1 MSPQETPSS
10 LDVSADSNKNA
21 SHDEQQNEPKPTLW
35 NRIVA
40 FYWENEFLIHILI
53 AILLARAY
61 PPIGATYLAPD
72 ITATWLVV
80 IFIFVMAGL
89 GLKTSEFSNAFKQIR
104 FNVLVQVYSFG
115 VCSAL
120 VYGLSRGLEAASIL
134 SEDLANG
141 MVICASLPMTI
152 NMCQILTKASNGDEA
167 SAVFN
172 SAFGNLIG
180 VFLSPLLILG
190 YLGVSGDVDLV
201 KVFYELT
208 LRVVVPV
215 LFGQLLQKTAP
226 PVVEFYKKHKK
237 FFAKLQQFG
246 LVFIVYTVFCKTFD
260 KESQSSIGDI
270 FLMITFQ
277 FISLV
282 TLMTGAWLLL
292 SFAFPNQ
299 PKLRVFGLFGCTHKT
314 VAIGIPLINSIYGD
328 NPSVGLYTLPLLIWH
343 PTQLLIGTALSPR
356 LAKFV
361 EREQERLGIH
371 ESDDE
376 EPPQRQEDVEA
387 SSHHE
392 REDDNGEVSTDIN
405 NR

>member
-21 SHDEQQNEPKPTLW
+21 SHDEEQNEPKPTLW

-152 NMCQILTKASNGDEA
+152 NMYVQVC
-167 SAVFN
+167 F
-172 SAFGNLIG
+172 
-180 VFLSPLLILG
+180 
-190 YLGVSGDVDLV
+190 
-201 KVFYELT
+201 
-208 LRVVVPV
+208 R
-215 LFGQLLQKTAP
+215 
-226 PVVEFYKKHKK
+226 
-237 FFAKLQQFG
+237 
-246 LVFIVYTVFCKTFD
+246 
-260 KESQSSIGDI
+260 
-270 FLMITFQ
+270 
-277 FISLV
+277 
-282 TLMTGAWLLL
+282 
-292 SFAFPNQ
+292 
-299 PKLRVFGLFGCTHKT
+299 
-314 VAIGIPLINSIYGD
+314 
-328 NPSVGLYTLPLLIWH
+328 
-343 PTQLLIGTALSPR
+343 
-356 LAKFV
+356 
-361 EREQERLGIH
+361 
-371 ESDDE
+371 
-376 EPPQRQEDVEA
+376 
-387 SSHHE
+387 
-392 REDDNGEVSTDIN
+392 
-405 NR
+405 